1 MTTFHDFTVKAIDGK
16 PKALKDFEGRAVLV
30 VNVASKCGLTP
41 QYTAL
46 EALHREYEGKGLAVV
61 GFPCNDFAGQEP
73 GTEQEIQTFCS
84 TQYDVT
90 FPLFSKIHVKGPEQA
105 PLYAFL
111 TGEQAPPKGPG
122 DVTWN
127 FEKFLVDKTGKV
139 IGRFSPQVAPL
150 DPELKAEI
158 DRAVG

>member
-1 MTTFHDFTVKAIDGK
+1 MTSFHDFTVKAIDGQ
-16 PKALKDFEGRAVLV
+16 PKALRDFAGQAVLV

-46 EALHREYEGKGLAVV
+46 EALSREYAGKGLTVV
-61 GFPCNDFAGQEP
+61 GFPCNDFMGQEP
-73 GTEQEIQTFCS
+73 GTEDEIQTFCS

-90 FPLFSKIHVKGPEQA
+90 FPLFSKVHVKGPEQA

-111 TGEQAPPKGPG
+111 TGENAPPKGAG

-127 FEKFLVDKTGKV
+127 FEKFLVGKDGKV
-139 IGRFSPQVAPL
+139 IGRFSPQTTPN
-150 DPELKAEI
+150 DPEIKA
-158 DRAVG
+158 AVNEAIA